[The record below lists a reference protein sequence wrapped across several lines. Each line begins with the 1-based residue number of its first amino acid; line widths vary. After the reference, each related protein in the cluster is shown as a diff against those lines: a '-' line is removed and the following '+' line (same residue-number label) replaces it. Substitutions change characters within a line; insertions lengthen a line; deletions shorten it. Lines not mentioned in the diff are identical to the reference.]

1 MKILK
6 CTIGTMIQTYDSSTK
21 QWVGQTF
28 SVSDE
33 PVLWLDDSGNK
44 INMVNEPYLSFDQ
57 VDPPEIKEDSD
68 ETND

>member
-6 CTIGTMIQTYDSSTK
+6 CTIGTMIQTYDFSTK

>member
-6 CTIGTMIQTYDSSTK
+6 CTLGTMIQTYDDSTK

-33 PVLWLDDSGNK
+33 PVLWLDDNGNR
-44 INMVNEPYLSFDQ
+44 INMVNPPYLSFDQ
-57 VDPPEIKEDSD
+57 IDPPEEKEACD
-68 ETND
+68 ETDD

>member
-1 MKILK
+1 
-6 CTIGTMIQTYDSSTK
+6 MIQTYDSSTK

-33 PVLWLDDSGNK
+33 AVLWLDDNGNR
-44 INMVNEPYLSFDQ
+44 INMVNPPYLSFDQ
-57 VDPPEIKEDSD
+57 VDPPEEKEACG